1 MKQEKFLTEK
11 RIERLKSVVAKRQF
25 DLTVVLENIHDPHNI
40 AAVLRS
46 CDAIGISEIYVIIT
60 DPRINLAKYEAK
72 NNNASSGSQKWV
84 QIHLFTDVNTAV
96 TALRQ
101 KYTHILGTHLDS
113 DARSLYDLDLTQ
125 STALVFGNEHEGI
138 TKELLEQL
146 DGNFIIPQFGMV
158 QSLNISVACA
168 VSVFEASRQRQ
179 EKGAYQGDNWTDAH
193 QELYEKYVRKS
204 KPKLQ
209 DI

>member
-11 RIERLKSVVAKRQF
+11 RINRLKSVVFKRQF

-60 DPRINLAKYEAK
+60 DPRINLTKYEAK

-84 QIHLFTDVNTAV
+84 QINLFTDVKTAMSSI
-96 TALRQ
+96 RK
-101 KYTHILGTHLDS
+101 KYQYVLGTHLDS
-113 DARSLYDLDLTQ
+113 DAKSLYDLDLTQ

-146 DGNFIIPQFGMV
+146 DGNFVIPQFGMV

-168 VSVFEASRQRQ
+168 VSVFEALRQRQ
-179 EKGAYQGDNWTDAH
+179 QNVSCQETAWSDNH

-209 DI
+209 DM